1 MLRKSFLSNRFKKK
15 EKQGT
20 KDSRVTQEA
29 DLRRSIQE
37 EAAFQ
42 RRFHPPPVPTPLPD
56 VPAVDKEFDKFFA
69 SLRDQKLDSPS
80 SPEVAGADDDSDWKQ
95 FNTSQKDPEAS
106 SLSSPQVSAADN
118 GRNKI
123 FAGLGHQKVGSPT
136 PSRVPTSDIKSFQEL
151 RKKLVPADSAISA
164 SDEYHS
170 NHPVLSAIQYVSSSH
185 LDSKSSAFEEYH
197 SNHPV
202 LSASKHDSGTYPH
215 LKSSASNHDY
225 DQLPVVPEGTA
236 PALPLSLQPRSTD
249 VFIAVMGV
257 TGVGKSTLISL
268 CTSQEV
274 KIGHGLSSCKN
285 SKSLFSSYQRGLT
298 TVQAPKT
305 WQCMLT
311 RTAHLQPYIW

>member
-1 MLRKSFLSNRFKKK
+1 MLRKSFLSHGFKKK

-42 RRFHPPPVPTPLPD
+42 RRFHPPPVPTPLPH

-69 SLRDQKLDSPS
+69 SLGDQKIDSSS
-80 SPEVAGADDDSDWKQ
+80 SPGAAGADDDSDWKQ
-95 FNTSQKDPEAS
+95 FYTSQKDLEAS
-106 SLSSPQVSAADN
+106 SLSSPWVSAADN
-118 GRNKI
+118 EWNQI
-123 FAGLGHQKVGSPT
+123 FAGLGDQTMRSPT

-151 RKKLVPADSAISA
+151 RKKLVPADSVMSA
-164 SDEYHS
+164 SD
-170 NHPVLSAIQYVSSSH
+170 
-185 LDSKSSAFEEYH
+185 EYH

-202 LSASKHDSGTYPH
+202 LSASKHDSGTYPDF
-215 LKSSASNHDY
+215 KSSASNHDH
-225 DQLPVVPEGTA
+225 DQLPVVPEDTA

-285 SKSLFSSYQRGLT
+285 SKSLFSNYQRGLT
-298 TVQAPKT
+298 TV
-305 WQCMLT
+305 
-311 RTAHLQPYIW
+311 